1 MTGNTCS
8 TGAGTTGAETTGAGN
23 CIAAIACGPANRTIA
38 DTNNPKRRIVFFA
51 IAFPCARQ
59 PATKFAKLEYFKIQ
73 PDIEFIVYQRDQKKA
88 TDHSAS
94 IHHHPGMSHR
104 VR

>member
-8 TGAGTTGAETTGAGN
+8 TGAGTTGAGN

-59 PATKFAKLEYFKIQ
+59 PATKFAKLEYFKSTGYRAYCLSTGSEKGNG
-73 PDIEFIVYQRDQKKA
+73 P
-88 TDHSAS
+88 
-94 IHHHPGMSHR
+94 
-104 VR
+104 